1 MGIMLKQ
8 ILEFFIVSQYPGISF
23 WFVWG
28 DLAALGIVVA
38 VSLYVF
44 LHSYSRAIPATLYR
58 VLSISPLALIIP
70 SVVFTLGSITTKLVM
85 ARSLLTLFII
95 GLVGLVISI
104 AASIAY
110 AVIAGKAQ
118 AKNICPIHNISYEG
132 YVCPICASSSPSST
146 EPYEPPT
153 QKTRVF
159 NDLPVTGYLIGIS
172 SQAAHKLAKDTIIG
186 RGNASFGESSKIQ
199 LGSDEYVSRVHA
211 RIVFDG
217 KRHKIADSSSKS
229 GTFVNGSKVSGWS
242 TLEEGD
248 VIKIGKTSLKYTK
261 NK

>member
-1 MGIMLKQ
+1 MINQ
-8 ILEFFIVSQYPGISF
+8 ILKFFITSQYPGISF
-23 WFVWG
+23 WFVWA
-28 DLAALGIVVA
+28 DIVSLGIVVA

-44 LHSYSRAIPATLYR
+44 LHSYYRTIPATLYK
-58 VLSISPLALIIP
+58 VLSISPVALIIP
-70 SVVFTLGSITTKLVM
+70 SVVFTLGSITTKLAMVN
-85 ARSLLTLFII
+85 SLLTLFII

-104 AASIAY
+104 AAAVAY
-110 AVIAGKAQ
+110 GINAGKAP

-132 YVCPICASSSPSST
+132 YVCPICASAPVGPT
-146 EPYEPPT
+146 IQDEPPT
-153 QKTRVF
+153 QKTRIF
-159 NDLPVTGYLIGIS
+159 SDLPVTGYLLGIS
-172 SQAAHKLAKDTIIG
+172 SQAVHKLAKDTVIG
-186 RGNASFGESSKIQ
+186 RGSASFGESSKIQ
-199 LGSDEYVSRVHA
+199 LGSDDYVSRVHA

-229 GTFVNGSKVSGWS
+229 GTFVNGTKVSGWT